1 MVELGQKTSLFGAS
15 EGAFWKRKAFSFARR
30 PMPNSEDGIG
40 DVPETEEKADVIRT
54 AIKLFET
61 KLANGDLKITA
72 GDYIRLLELRQQVDV
87 DEDKPREIRIRW
99 VEKDETT
106 ESSTEE

>member
-1 MVELGQKTSLFGAS
+1 
-15 EGAFWKRKAFSFARR
+15 
-30 PMPNSEDGIG
+30 MPNSEDGIG
-40 DVPETEEKADVIRT
+40 DVPETEKKADVIGT

-61 KLANGDLKITA
+61 KLANGNLKITA
-72 GDYIRLLELRQQVDV
+72 GDYIRLLELQQQVDV

-106 ESSTEE
+106 EPSTEETAE